1 MEGSVTE
8 LAVSTGEAILAWV
21 GLGLGLV
28 VAVLVVGLF
37 NRVIGPALEIDRYA
51 ERILEGGVG
60 IAKNLDDADEIERTR
75 QLATAVPDLAGAY
88 LRKIQ
93 GS

>member
-1 MEGSVTE
+1 MIEP
-8 LAVSTGEAILAWV
+8 AVGTGEAILAWI

-37 NRVIGPALEIDRYA
+37 NRVIGPALEVERYA

-60 IAKNLDDADEIERTR
+60 IAKNLDDADEVVRTAE
-75 QLATAVPDLAGAY
+75 LATAVPDRAGAY
-88 LRKIQ
+88 LRKLQ
-93 GS
+93 GP